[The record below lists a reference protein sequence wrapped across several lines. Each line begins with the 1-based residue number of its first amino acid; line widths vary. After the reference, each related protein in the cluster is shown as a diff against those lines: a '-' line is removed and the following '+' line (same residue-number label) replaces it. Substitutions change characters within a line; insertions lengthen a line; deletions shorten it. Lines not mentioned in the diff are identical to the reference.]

1 MKGSLLSK
9 NLEAFHCAAQLLHFG
24 RSAEALCITAS
35 ALSQRIAS
43 LEEQLG
49 TRLFE
54 RNSAGIALTEAGE
67 RLQRYCQAASGLQ
80 EELLHDLLGGS
91 GQISG
96 TVTVAGFSSAMRSVV
111 MPVLADSL
119 LRNPTLRAHFV
130 VADMVELRDKLLR
143 GHADFIL
150 THLPIDRCGYRSV
163 EIGVEC
169 NVLVEGTAPGA
180 LTDVYLDHNQTDDF
194 SEIFLR
200 RARAEVGVV
209 KRGFCHDIYGILD
222 AVCLGLGRGVVPL
235 HLLTPDM
242 PLRQV
247 PDFPQAL
254 LTPVYLQYAEAEH
267 RPKAQRLV
275 AEILKTEARARFA
288 RNALAISWQAL
299 ERRENRQ
306 DL

>member
-1 MKGSLLSK
+1 MKGTLLSK
-9 NLEAFHCAAQLLHFG
+9 NLEAFHSAAQLLHFG

-54 RNSAGIALTEAGE
+54 RNSAGIQLTEAGE
-67 RLQRYCQAASGLQ
+67 RLQRYCLVTHGLQ
-80 EELLHDLLGGS
+80 DELLHDLLGAE

-96 TVTVAGFSSAMRSVV
+96 AVTVAGFSSAVRSVL
-111 MPVLADSL
+111 MPCLRDCL
-119 LRNPTLRAHFV
+119 LKNPTLRVHFV
-130 VADMVELRDKLLR
+130 VADMLELRDKLLR

-150 THLPIDRCGYRSV
+150 THLPLDRCGYRSL

-180 LTDVYLDHNQTDDF
+180 LTEVYLDHNQADDF
-194 SEIFLR
+194 SETFLR
-200 RARAEVGVV
+200 RAKSDLGAI

-222 AVCLGLGRGVVPL
+222 AVGHGFGRGVVPL
-235 HLLTPDM
+235 HLLEPGM
-242 PLRQV
+242 AIRQV
-247 PDFPQAL
+247 ADYPQAL
-254 LTPVYLQYAEAEH
+254 MTPVYLQYAEAQH

-275 AEILKTEARARFA
+275 AEILKTQAGAYFE
-288 RNALAISWQAL
+288 RNALGLAYQAL
-299 ERRENRQ
+299 DRRESHRS
-306 DL
+306 L